1 MDVCVLPV
9 CKSREG
15 VHLHGCPG
23 TCISLG
29 RRKLDELWPGKSAP
43 CAGGCSEFCVSSG
56 GGGALPAC
64 TGCAVVTAGALCRA
78 SGVWVCEYVGWG
90 GRAQGPPRRGR
101 RLPCATRR
109 RVRARAPSAGRRGR
123 RGVAAAVLPP
133 SARAVRPLGAPGPR
147 ARGSG
152 GRAGTLGVRPPPRG
166 PRTPPAGRRGAAAG
180 PRAARPAPEARPSAR
195 WGRGGGRAPGPPP
208 AAALVGSAVWRVER
222 AGAGGWRWER
232 AVGVDCSAP
241 EPRCLW
247 LPCLGHSDRRAP
259 GPRPARVSPAGP
271 EGSGAGSGAGP
282 WVGLAGMGGT
292 RLPTPCDP

>member
-1 MDVCVLPV
+1 MVVGGVGCMDVCVLPV

-109 RVRARAPSAGRRGR
+109 LVRARAPSAGRRGR

-152 GRAGTLGVRPPPRG
+152 GRAG
-166 PRTPPAGRRGAAAG
+166 
-180 PRAARPAPEARPSAR
+180 
-195 WGRGGGRAPGPPP
+195 
-208 AAALVGSAVWRVER
+208 LVGSAVWRVER